1 MSRYQGYSDPLEVLI
16 DILNEMREIKELLKP
31 KDPKEDES
39 KEQGGNEDDNKS
51 QATTTRKRSDRG
63 SSNNAK

>member
-31 KDPKEDES
+31 KEELKEEEN
-39 KEQGGNEDDNKS
+39 EQPIQSTQGNKRN
-51 QATTTRKRSDRG
+51 TTGRSRG
-63 SSNNAK
+63 LHKQ